1 MPLLDKCVPAQGPF
15 HAQMRDSVLL
25 LTLSFD
31 SRKRLPEV
39 ERVALLALP
48 EMPEGLY
55 DATRPKVDEARVA
68 HHEKAKELRKPCVA
82 SGAGTRAHPESGDE
96 SGATERGES
105 LLPSG
110 VARRDLVY
118 HRAPV

>member
-15 HAQMRDSVLL
+15 HPQTRDSVLL
-25 LTLSFD
+25 LTFSFD

-55 DATRPKVDEARVA
+55 DAARPKVDEARAA
-68 HHEKAKELRKPCVA
+68 HHEKAKELVDHAGHLQA
-82 SGAGTRAHPESGDE
+82 SLQKAM
-96 SGATERGES
+96 RGFRDRYKS
-105 LLPSG
+105 PPSRQG
-110 VARRDLVY
+110 
-118 HRAPV
+118 